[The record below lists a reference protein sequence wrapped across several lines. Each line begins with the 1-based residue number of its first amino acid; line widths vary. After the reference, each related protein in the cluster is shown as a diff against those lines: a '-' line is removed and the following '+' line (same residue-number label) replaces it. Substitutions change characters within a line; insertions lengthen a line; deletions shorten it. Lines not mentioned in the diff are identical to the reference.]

1 MKIDVETLRD
11 ALEEMEEFWE
21 AYRTEKT
28 SGASESSLN
37 FRISRAAVI
46 KAFEFTYESSIRFI
60 RRQLS
65 EGILT
70 DEELKKMSFR
80 DMLRVAADSGLIAEP
95 IHWDNYRKIRNTTSH
110 IYSEN
115 KANKVLFVVDDF
127 LEDVRFLLAELI
139 RRNAT

>member
-1 MKIDVETLRD
+1 MKIDAETLRK
-11 ALEEMEEFWE
+11 AIKEMEEFWK

-28 SGASESSLN
+28 SGASENSLN
-37 FRISRAAVI
+37 FRINRAAVI
-46 KAFEFTYESSIRFI
+46 KAFEFTYESAIPLI

-65 EGILT
+65 EGILK
-70 DEELKKMSFR
+70 DEELKKMNFR
-80 DMLRVAADSGLIAEP
+80 DMLHVAAESGLIAEP
-95 IHWDNYRKIRNTTSH
+95 IPWDNYRKIRNTTSR

-127 LEDVRFLLAELI
+127 LEDVRFLLAELT

>member
-1 MKIDVETLRD
+1 MKIDVETLRK
-11 ALEEMEEFWE
+11 AIEEMEEFWE
-21 AYRTEKT
+21 AYRTEKI
-28 SGASESSLN
+28 SSASESSLS

-46 KAFEFTYESSIRFI
+46 KAFEFTYESSIQFI

-95 IHWDNYRKIRNTTSH
+95 IPWDNYRKIRNTTSH

-139 RRNAT
+139 RRNAI